1 MKSYSGLCH
10 GHCECSVVEYG
21 FCDIVL
27 KKGDVFVSV
36 GNEFGQAQTLHSMT
50 LVVGRRGSVLS

>member
-1 MKSYSGLCH
+1 M
-10 GHCECSVVEYG
+10 
-21 FCDIVL
+21 DIVNVLLWKMDSVL